1 LSGSRAAYAIAS
13 LSASRPLQVATRF
26 FERHSRQRPRR
37 SGFGARSRPRS
48 LHRDPLGGRRKSS
61 PIQFLAVPYQLSF
74 SAIGDDGVAKV
85 SIAGILSDND
95 LRLLELY
102 LEDADRLLR
111 NRTAREGV
119 PASLEIKVKAG
130 QVVRVASEY
139 PDADQLD
146 ALLHRLRPFVLQN
159 EPASFDNACGA
170 IVRCLPHPYIRGY
183 VRELRRQYNGTDGQQ
198 VVSITSNDVVIN
210 CERTL
215 QDWLNGFEY
224 HRDLDKRERI
234 QSLHR
239 LMTLESSMPI
249 FMDLLGEK
257 VTAIFRLADLIAVV
271 LGRQNDVKVQRRR
284 RIDGIDP

>member
-1 LSGSRAAYAIAS
+1 M
-13 LSASRPLQVATRF
+13 
-26 FERHSRQRPRR
+26 
-37 SGFGARSRPRS
+37 
-48 LHRDPLGGRRKSS
+48 
-61 PIQFLAVPYQLSF
+61 PYQLSF

-119 PASLEIKVKAG
+119 PASLEIKVEAG

-183 VRELRRQYNGTDGQQ
+183 VRELRRQYDGTDGQQ

-249 FMDLLGEK
+249 FMDLLGQK
-257 VTAIFRLADLIAVV
+257 ITAIFRLADLIAVV

>member
-1 LSGSRAAYAIAS
+1 M
-13 LSASRPLQVATRF
+13 
-26 FERHSRQRPRR
+26 
-37 SGFGARSRPRS
+37 
-48 LHRDPLGGRRKSS
+48 
-61 PIQFLAVPYQLSF
+61 PYQLSF
-74 SAIGDDGVAKV
+74 SAIGDDGIAKI
-85 SIAGILSDND
+85 SIDGILSDDD

-102 LEDADRLLR
+102 LEDADRLVR

-119 PASLEIKVKAG
+119 PASLEIKVEAG
-130 QVVRVASEY
+130 QVVRIATEY
-139 PDADQLD
+139 PEADQLD

-159 EPASFDNACGA
+159 EPASFDNACAA
-170 IVRCLPHPYIRGY
+170 IVRCLPDPYIRGY
-183 VRELRRQYNGTDGQQ
+183 VRELRRQYDGTDRQQ

-257 VTAIFRLADLIAVV
+257 VAAIFRLADLVAVV